1 MKVEEKVKHN
11 LLDHVRLEFVGPGK
25 GLVAL
30 RALELLLGVKSPNV
44 LPDLGIFTEALKKI
58 TILNKV

>member
-1 MKVEEKVKHN
+1 M
-11 LLDHVRLEFVGPGK
+11 RLEFVGPGK

-58 TILNKV
+58 TILN